1 MKDRLRYRLQMLC
14 ILCLAVMGLLGS
26 CVAERLGDT
35 GLSGDGEGK
44 QEVRLK
50 LQVPGLSKAGR
61 MMERVPLMKVWNQL

>member
-50 LQVPGLSKAGR
+50 LQVPGLSKSRANDG
-61 MMERVPLMKVWNQL
+61 RVPLMKVWNQL